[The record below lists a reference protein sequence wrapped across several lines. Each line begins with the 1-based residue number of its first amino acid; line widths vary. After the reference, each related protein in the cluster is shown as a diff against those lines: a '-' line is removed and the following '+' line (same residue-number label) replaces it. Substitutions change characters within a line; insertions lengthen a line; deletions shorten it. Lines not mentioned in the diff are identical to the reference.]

1 MELLLPQFC
10 LAGRIVP
17 PSIVPQFLPLSV
29 LAVAF
34 LHG

>member
-1 MELLLPQFC
+1 MELLLLQFC

-17 PSIVPQFLPLSV
+17 PLLSLSV

-34 LHG
+34 QHG